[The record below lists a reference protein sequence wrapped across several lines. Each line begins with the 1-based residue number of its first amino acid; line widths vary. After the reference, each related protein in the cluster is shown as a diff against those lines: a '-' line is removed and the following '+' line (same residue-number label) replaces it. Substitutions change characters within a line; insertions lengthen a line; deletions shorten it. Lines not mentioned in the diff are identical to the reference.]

1 MLSDTYKNRVAQ
13 GVIAFLAI
21 LSVYFV
27 IKLINEIRAG
37 EYIGTKETPNTIQV
51 TGDSEV
57 FAAPDIATISFTA
70 RGEGSTTKIAQGK
83 EAEIVNKAIDF
94 LKGKGIAEKDIKTSN
109 YNAQPKYDYGTV
121 VCSKNYC
128 PSPQPRIVGYET
140 TQTVDVKVRD
150 IDAVGDLLTGIGST
164 GVSDL
169 SGPNFSIENEDKLK
183 DQARSEAIA
192 EARDRAEKLA
202 HDLGVDIVRV
212 TNFQES
218 GGGFPMYY
226 AKDAL
231 QSAGAVAPQANP
243 AIPAGENKITSNV
256 TITYEIR

>member
-1 MLSDTYKNRVAQ
+1 MISDIYKNRVAQ

-27 IKLINEIRAG
+27 VKLINEIRAG

-57 FAAPDIATISFTA
+57 FASPDIATITFTA
-70 RGEGSTTKIAQGK
+70 RGEGSTTKIAQSK
-83 EAEIVNKAIDF
+83 EAEIVNKAIEY

-121 VCSKNYC
+121 ICSRNYC
-128 PSPQPRIVGYET
+128 PSPQPKIIGYEA
-140 TQTVDVKVRD
+140 TQTVDVKIRD
-150 IDAVGDLLTGIGST
+150 IDTVGDLLTGIGTT
-164 GVSDL
+164 GVTNI

-183 DQARSEAIA
+183 DQARSEAIQ

-202 HDLGVDIVRV
+202 RDLGVDIVRV

-226 AKDAL
+226 AKDSLMAT
-231 QSAGAVAPQANP
+231 GAATPEASP
-243 AIPAGENKITSNV
+243 DIPAGENKITSNV